1 LEYCTINTLD
11 ISGAPEINE
20 ALAAVGNF
28 IDLPDDR
35 DDVLLELHKCQAY
48 MASAVIRI
56 DEEFLAAAPN
66 LKVIGSPHTGQDHL
80 DISAIKARGIELF
93 TITEE
98 RELLN
103 SFSAT
108 SELTFGLLL
117 SLVRNIPPAIE
128 AAKAGDWA
136 RERLAGFQLLNK
148 TIGIVGLG
156 RLGTIS
162 ARIAQGFGM
171 RVLACDIEPREMAGV
186 EIVDMDTLLRESDI
200 VTLHLH
206 LRPHT
211 EGMIDADALAKM
223 KPGSIILNSSRGR
236 IINEVDLLAALE
248 SGHLGGAGLDVIDGE
263 WLTREELLEHPLVKY
278 AQKNDNLIIVPHI
291 GGSTTESIY
300 GARIFMANK
309 LAAYL
314 SSLQG

>member
-1 LEYCTINTLD
+1 MKHCTINTLD
-11 ISGAPEINE
+11 ISGAPEINNI
-20 ALAAVGNF
+20 LGAVGDF
-28 IDLPDDR
+28 IDLPEDR
-35 DDVLLELHKCQAY
+35 NTVLAELQKCHAY
-48 MASAVIRI
+48 MASAVVLI
-56 DEEFLAAAPN
+56 DEEFLVAAPN

-80 DISAIKARGIELF
+80 DLSAIKARGIELF
-93 TITEE
+93 TITSE

-117 SLVRNIPPAIE
+117 SLVRNIPPAID

-171 RVLACDIEPREMAGV
+171 NVLACDVEPREMAGV
-186 EIVDMDTLLRESDI
+186 EMVDMDTLLNKSDI
-200 VTLHLH
+200 ITLHLH
-206 LRPHT
+206 LRPNT
-211 EGMIDADALAKM
+211 EGMINKAAFAKM
-223 KPGSIILNSSRGR
+223 KPGAILLNSSRGR
-236 IINEVDLLAALE
+236 IIDETDLLAALE
-248 SGHLGGAGLDVIDGE
+248 SGFLGGAGLDVIDGE
-263 WLTREELLEHPLVKY
+263 WLTKEELLNHPLVKY
-278 AQKNDNLIIVPHI
+278 AQQNGNLIIVPHI

-300 GARIFMANK
+300 GARIFMAKK

-314 SSLQG
+314 SSLPG

>member
-1 LEYCTINTLD
+1 MEYCTINTLD